1 MRLPHSLKILM
12 TAMTALGLAACANQ
26 GAVQKSAQTNH
37 AAQGAYVQVKHKALG
52 LNELQAKAQE
62 GDADAQ
68 YTLGYRYYYGIGVK
82 QNMKTSVAWFRQAGS
97 QGQTQARQALTLIRQ
112 ADRID
117 AQGASASRARATARS
132 ATQGSSAS
140 SRLALSRSRVA
151 ATRASAASTATAAS
165 GGFTLQLMGTHDKKS
180 LVDFIMANKLQDKA
194 TYYRRTIDGQ
204 DWYVLVSG
212 RFASQQEAVEA
223 IGRLPQTV
231 RSMNPWVKPLGL
243 VKKEMQ
249 S

>member
-26 GAVQKSAQTNH
+26 GAVGKTAQTTN
-37 AAQGAYVQVKHKALG
+37 ATQGSFMQVKHKALG
-52 LNELQAKAQE
+52 LAELQAKAQQ

-112 ADRID
+112 ADRMD
-117 AQGASASRARATARS
+117 AQGASAGRARATARS
-132 ATQGSSAS
+132 ATPGTSTSA
-140 SRLALSRSRVA
+140 RLALSRSHA
-151 ATRASAASTATAAS
+151 DATSASAAS
-165 GGFTLQLMGTHDKKS
+165 GGFTLQLMGTHDKQS
-180 LVDFIMANKLQDKA
+180 LVDFMMANNLQNKA

-212 RFASQQEAVEA
+212 RFASQQEAVDA
-223 IGRLPQTV
+223 ISRLPQTV